1 VFDHFLGAIEFM
13 THREIYFDNN
23 ATTKPLP
30 EVRKAML
37 EALSEGFG
45 NPSSAHTAGD
55 RAREQITKGRE
66 AIAFLIGADP
76 SGIHFTSGGTEAN
89 NMILASVL
97 RKGAPTKRI
106 VTTEVEHSS
115 VLKMCEYLDE
125 CGVEIVYLP
134 VDREGR
140 LLLEDLE
147 KTVTPK
153 TSLVSVQWVNNETG
167 VVQPIGEIARLCRK
181 RKIPFH
187 TDAAQAV
194 GKMEIDISKLNIDF
208 LSLTGHKF
216 HSPQGVGALFAQ
228 DHRWVQPM
236 LRGGSQE
243 MEVRAGTENV
253 PGIVGMGKAALL
265 RSQGFSQIHAKLSG
279 LRNRFESLILER
291 IPGTAVNGNQT
302 NRICNT
308 TNMHFR
314 DVDGQALVA
323 QLDQVGIRCSQSS
336 ACTNHRPEPSYV
348 LRAMGLSEE
357 EAYSSVRFS
366 FSEMNCMEEVE
377 WAVEQ
382 IEKICKK
389 LRGFNTT
396 LRAGVHQETG

>member
-1 VFDHFLGAIEFM
+1 M

-37 EALSEGFG
+37 EVLSEGFG
-45 NPSSAHTAGD
+45 NPSSAHTAGE
-55 RAREQITKGRE
+55 RAREQITQARE
-66 AIAFLIGADP
+66 AIASLVGGDP
-76 SGIHFTSGGTEAN
+76 SEIYFTSGGTEAN

-97 RKGAPTKRI
+97 RKGASAKRI

-125 CGVEIVYLP
+125 CGVEIDYLP

-147 KTVTPK
+147 KAVTPQ

-167 VVQPIGEIARLCRK
+167 VVQPIGEIAHLCRK
-181 RKIPFH
+181 RKVPFH

-194 GKMEIDISKLNIDF
+194 GKMEIDVTKLNIDF

-216 HSPQGVGALFAQ
+216 HSPQGVGALFARN
-228 DHRWVQPM
+228 HRWVQPM
-236 LRGGSQE
+236 FRGGSQE

-253 PGIVGMGKAALL
+253 SGIVGMGKAASL
-265 RSQGFSQIHAKLSG
+265 RSEGFPRVYSQLCG
-279 LRNRFESLILER
+279 FRDRFESLILER
-291 IPGTAVNGNQT
+291 IPGTSVNGNQT

-308 TNMHFR
+308 TNILFR
-314 DVDGQALVA
+314 DVDGQALIA
-323 QLDQVGIRCSQSS
+323 QLDQIGIRCSQSS

-366 FSEMNCMEEVE
+366 FSEMNCLEEVE
-377 WAVEQ
+377 WAVIQ
-382 IEKICKK
+382 IIKICEK
-389 LRGFNTT
+389 LRAFNTN
-396 LRAGVHQETG
+396 LIARVR